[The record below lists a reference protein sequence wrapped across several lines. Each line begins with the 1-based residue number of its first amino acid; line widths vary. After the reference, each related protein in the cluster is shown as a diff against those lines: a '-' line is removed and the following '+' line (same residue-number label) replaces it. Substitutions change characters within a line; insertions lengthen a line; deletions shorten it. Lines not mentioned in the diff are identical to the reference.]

1 MARHPNPNP
10 NPNSHPNPNPYP
22 NPRRS
27 RSCSRASPPCR
38 SSIFLPTVRHRSSLT
53 PTPTPTL
60 TLSLTPTLTL
70 TLTPTPT
77 RTLTLPLTRPLLGR
91 RLPRHHLHLPL
102 RLGAKGQPLR
112 RRRRRGRAQVSAAM
126 ERRTTRAHTT
136 RAPHGEE
143 LRRACSR
150 LLAAPGWPVPTRV
163 GPCRR
168 VRGRCGPSRPRS
180 RRNRAP
186 PV

>member
-91 RLPRHHLHLPL
+91 GVPGHHLHLPL

-112 RRRRRGRAQVSAAM
+112 RRRRHGRTQVSAA
-126 ERRTTRAHTT
+126 
-136 RAPHGEE
+136 RAPHAHDARSARGGASTGVHSVACCSG
-143 LRRACSR
+143 LAHADVRRAMSPC
-150 LLAAPGWPVPTRV
+150 AAPVRTEQAAWPEI
-163 GPCRR
+163 
-168 VRGRCGPSRPRS
+168 
-180 RRNRAP
+180 AP
-186 PV
+186 